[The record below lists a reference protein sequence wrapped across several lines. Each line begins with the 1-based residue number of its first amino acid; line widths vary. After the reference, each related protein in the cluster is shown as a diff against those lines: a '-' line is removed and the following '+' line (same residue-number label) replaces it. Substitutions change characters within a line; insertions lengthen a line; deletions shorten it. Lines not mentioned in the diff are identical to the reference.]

1 MERKQIAPAAYLCR
15 IGAEKFN
22 QCRVAL
28 HFQYPARRDRAT
40 ADALL
45 PLVLER
51 GFADCPDMTEMS
63 RRLARLYGADLTVET
78 AMNGANRVLTV
89 SVTGLKDE
97 LALEG
102 EALSRQYAALALGV
116 AFHPYL
122 VGDTFDPEAVEIE
135 KDKLKKQLEAQVN
148 NKRSYCVRQARRR
161 YFGSSPAGIERDGY
175 PEEVEGIT
183 PAALTQAYREMLRT
197 ATIDLMAVGADGD
210 MLAELLAGELAGLDR
225 QPLALAPASAMPRQE
240 PALFEENMEMEQ
252 AKLCLL
258 FTAGRPTGTEEMA
271 ACRLAMSLFG
281 GSATSRLFLNVREKQ
296 SLCYYCGATYSSVTG
311 TMSVDSGI
319 QPQNAAR
326 AEAAILKELKD
337 LCEGPITQEELE
349 DCRRGLLSGLGSVED
364 TLSGLENWYYT
375 EICRDGAVDSPAQ
388 ARAALEAVTA
398 DQVRQVL
405 RMFSLSVRYLLTP
418 KEAQEDA

>member
-1 MERKQIAPAAYLCR
+1 
-15 IGAEKFN
+15 
-22 QCRVAL
+22 
-28 HFQYPARRDRAT
+28 
-40 ADALL
+40 
-45 PLVLER
+45 
-51 GFADCPDMTEMS
+51 
-63 RRLARLYGADLTVET
+63 
-78 AMNGANRVLTV
+78 
-89 SVTGLKDE
+89 
-97 LALEG
+97 
-102 EALSRQYAALALGV
+102 
-116 AFHPYL
+116 
-122 VGDTFDPEAVEIE
+122 
-135 KDKLKKQLEAQVN
+135 
-148 NKRSYCVRQARRR
+148 
-161 YFGSSPAGIERDGY
+161 
-175 PEEVEGIT
+175 
-183 PAALTQAYREMLRT
+183 
-197 ATIDLMAVGADGD
+197 
-210 MLAELLAGELAGLDR
+210 
-225 QPLALAPASAMPRQE
+225 
-240 PALFEENMEMEQ
+240 MEMEQ

-258 FTAGRPTGTEEMA
+258 FTAGRPTGTEEMGV
-271 ACRLAMSLFG
+271 CRLAMSLFG

-398 DQVRQVL
+398 DQVRQGL